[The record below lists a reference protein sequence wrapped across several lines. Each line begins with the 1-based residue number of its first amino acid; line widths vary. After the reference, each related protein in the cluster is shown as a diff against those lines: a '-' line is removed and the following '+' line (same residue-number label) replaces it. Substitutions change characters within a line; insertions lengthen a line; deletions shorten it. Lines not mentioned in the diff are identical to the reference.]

1 MKPALRD
8 RRATL
13 RDRRRANRPPLT
25 ERRRLA
31 LLDTTRRRPRSIS
44 TYLLA
49 AGIPLDTIP
58 AVSQGLRNA
67 AKRLELHPSTRKPTA
82 RQIGSQGHRA
92 PSRMTARWTRNQ
104 VLTIIPAYKPRKEEY
119 KAAISAL
126 SAALAA

>member
-1 MKPALRD
+1 MLPTLRD

-31 LLDTTRRRPRSIS
+31 LLDTTRRRPRSIG

-49 AGIPLDTIP
+49 AGIPLDAIP

-67 AKRLELHPSTRKPTA
+67 AKRLETLPATTGRTS
-82 RQIGSQGHRA
+82 RQIAAQPHRS
-92 PSRMTARWTRNQ
+92 PSRDVGRWTRNQ
-104 VLTIIPAYKPRKEEY
+104 VLTLIPAYKPRKEEY